1 MAIAA
6 ANNQFDLEGQAAGRR
21 VSDGNKA
28 YRCNAHKT
36 IGSFYDQWRLFRL
49 VAGLPKSAIVKAIA
63 KEDASALCRVYSA
76 QCSH

>member
-6 ANNQFDLEGQAAGRR
+6 ANNQFDL
-21 VSDGNKA
+21 KA
-28 YRCNAHKT
+28 KQQDAESLTETKLIDAT
-36 IGSFYDQWRLFRL
+36 PTKPIGSFDDQWRLLRL
-49 VAGLPKSAIVKAIA
+49 VAGLPKSAIVKATA